1 MLGSTVIGSSSAD
14 EIPEATARLAWQVH
28 PRGTDE
34 MLVRD
39 ALGPLFADADFVG
52 GRFSGMYAN
61 TGRPGIGPAQL
72 AMVTVLQA
80 RHNLSDRDAV
90 EAMADRIC
98 WKYALGL
105 ELDDRGFDASVLS
118 EFRDRLAEDDLA
130 DALFELVLERLRAA
144 GLVKA
149 GSRARTD
156 STHVLGAVRVL
167 GRVELVGESLRLALD
182 ALAEADPAFTVTL
195 IEDGWG
201 ERYGRRV
208 ELARLLGRKSGK
220 TSMDR
225 LAAQIG
231 ADGAKVLTAID
242 ADRERAWLGL
252 LPALRLLR
260 EVWGQ
265 QYREH
270 AGALKLTEP
279 DRLAPAAER
288 IHSPHDPEV
297 RYSTKGRGHTE
308 DLQWVGSKVHLT
320 ETCEDGLPHLVID
333 VHTTAATD
341 PDVSATTAIQG
352 KLARRGLTP
361 GQHLLDA
368 GYPSAGNLA
377 AAAQAGIAMIVPITA
392 RTGRNATLAL
402 YGPADFTID
411 WDHQVATCPAGA
423 RSRSIHPDT
432 RGLVTFAF
440 SRRDCVGCPQRAQCT
455 TAIPPAVRRITVHPQ
470 PLHDAVAHVRANQE
484 NEGWQRLYD
493 QRAGIEATISQAVRA
508 CQLRQARYRGLAK
521 THLQHV
527 TCAIALNMTR
537 LARHY
542 AEKPPTL
549 RRASPFSGLC
559 QHHRPTTQQ
568 PSATAPPD

>member
-1 MLGSTVIGSSSAD
+1 MLRCTVIGASPAG

-28 PRGTDE
+28 PKGTDE

-39 ALGPLFADADFVG
+39 ALGPLFADGDFVG
-52 GRFSGMYAN
+52 GRFAGMYAD

-105 ELDDRGFDASVLS
+105 DLDDRGFDASVLS

-130 DALFELVLERLRAA
+130 DALFELVLDRLRTA

-167 GRVELVGESLRLALD
+167 GRIELVGESLRLALD
-182 ALAEADPAFTVTL
+182 ALAKADPAFTVAL
-195 IEDGWG
+195 IGDGWG

-220 TSMDR
+220 TSMDK

-231 ADGAKVLTAID
+231 ADGAKVLAALD

-270 AGALKLTEP
+270 AGTF
-279 DRLAPAAER
+279 RLAGPDQLAAAAER

-297 RYSTKGRGHTE
+297 RYSTKGRGHAE

-320 ETCEDGLPHLVID
+320 ESCEPGLPHLVID
-333 VHTTAATD
+333 VHTTAATE
-341 PDVSATTAIQG
+341 PDVSATTVIQA
-352 KLARRGLTP
+352 KLARRGLAP
-361 GQHLLDA
+361 GEHLLDA
-368 GYPSAGNLA
+368 GYPSAGNLT

-392 RTGRNATLAL
+392 QTGRNATLGL
-402 YGPADFTID
+402 YRPADFAID
-411 WDHQVATCPAGA
+411 WERQAATCPARA
-423 RSRSIHPDT
+423 RSRSMHPDP

-440 SRRDCVGCPQRAQCT
+440 SRRDCVDCPLRAKCT
-455 TAIPPAVRRITVHPQ
+455 TAKPPAVRRITVHPQ
-470 PLHDAVAHVRANQE
+470 PLHDAVAHARATQASE
-484 NEGWQRLYD
+484 TWQRLYD
-493 QRAGIEATISQAVRA
+493 QRAGIEATISQ
-508 CQLRQARYRGLAK
+508 
-521 THLQHV
+521 
-527 TCAIALNMTR
+527 
-537 LARHY
+537 RHAPASY
-542 AEKPPTL
+542 A
-549 RRASPFSGLC
+549 RRA
-559 QHHRPTTQQ
+559 
-568 PSATAPPD
+568 TAA